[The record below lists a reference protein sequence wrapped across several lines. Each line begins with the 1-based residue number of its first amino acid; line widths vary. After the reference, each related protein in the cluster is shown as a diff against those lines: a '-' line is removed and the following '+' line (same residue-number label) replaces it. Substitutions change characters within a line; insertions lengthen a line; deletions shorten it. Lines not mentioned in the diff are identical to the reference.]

1 MSAAAPASPVK
12 KGADKQNTKL
22 APPDEKF
29 WVRYSPHYECPLS
42 WIGSGAIHLLA
53 VGLLIMIGIALAYLM
68 PDLSSVPMDSVSLD
82 VGGGGG
88 GNPRGVG
95 DKSGAGSGENEIN
108 PPDDKKY
115 DEKVKTN
122 ELPKDSDTTL
132 TLPELKSP
140 DVARLID
147 INAAAAKDIMDM
159 PRTTTDAIRKGLAP
173 AKGEGGPGT
182 GGGKGSGEG
191 PGKGDGKGP
200 GDGRLL
206 TKREQRMLRW
216 TMAFDIRSGADYA
229 NQLRSLGVIIA
240 VELPDEP
247 GKARVFRRI
256 EANAKGEV
264 EDLSNIKR
272 MPWIDARAES
282 VGELCRYMG
291 IRPVPPRLIAYMT
304 EEMEAKL
311 LQLELNY
318 RGRDEDT
325 IKETIF
331 RIVPRGGRYEPQV
344 REQR

>member
-1 MSAAAPASPVK
+1 
-12 KGADKQNTKL
+12 
-22 APPDEKF
+22 
-29 WVRYSPHYECPLS
+29 
-42 WIGSGAIHLLA
+42 
-53 VGLLIMIGIALAYLM
+53 
-68 PDLSSVPMDSVSLD
+68 
-82 VGGGGG
+82 
-88 GNPRGVG
+88 
-95 DKSGAGSGENEIN
+95 
-108 PPDDKKY
+108 
-115 DEKVKTN
+115 
-122 ELPKDSDTTL
+122 L
-132 TLPELKSP
+132 TLPDLKSP

-147 INAAAAKDIMDM
+147 INAAAAKDISAM

-216 TMAFDIRSGADYA
+216 TMAFDIRGGADYA

-240 VELPDEP
+240 VEVPGED
-247 GKARVFRRI
+247 GKARVFRHI
-256 EANAKGEV
+256 DANAKGEV
-264 EDLSNIKR
+264 EELSSIKR

-291 IRPVPPRLIAYMT
+291 IHPVPPRLIAYMT

-318 RGRDEDT
+318 KGRDEDK
-325 IKETIF
+325 IKETVFKI
-331 RIVPRGGRYEPQV
+331 IPRGGRYEPQV